1 VEEAAEGG
9 KPAVRVVF
17 WGTPQ
22 LADTT
27 LRALV
32 AAGRDVVG
40 VVTQP
45 DRPTGRG
52 RKTQPP
58 PVKLT
63 AEEAGIPVLQ
73 PEKPWG
79 EEFMAGFRALEPDVT
94 VVAAYGHILKP
105 EVLELPP
112 LGSFNVHASLLPQL
126 RGAAPVNWAIIRGQ
140 AETGVT
146 IMRMVEKLDAG
157 PMILRARC
165 QIAAGTTAGSLY
177 AELAELGARTLLDA
191 LVLIEAGEAVEEVQ
205 DEAQATYAPKL
216 SADDVKVD
224 WSLTAQELDCW
235 IRGCDPVPG
244 SWTELAGARVR
255 VFAPQTLDEIAPAEP
270 GVVVSADPRTGLA
283 VATGSG
289 VLRVGEVQPAGKR
302 RMEAVEWIRGRG
314 VTEGAR
320 FG

>member
-1 VEEAAEGG
+1 M
-9 KPAVRVVF
+9 RVVF

-27 LRALV
+27 LRALI
-32 AAGRDVVG
+32 AAGRNVVG
-40 VVTQP
+40 IVTQP
-45 DRPTGRG
+45 DRPAGRG

-58 PVKLT
+58 PAKLT

-79 EEFMAGFRALEPDVT
+79 DEFMAGFRAFEPDIT

-105 EVLELPP
+105 EVLELPR
-112 LGSFNVHASLLPQL
+112 LGSFNVHASLLPKL
-126 RGAAPVNWAIIRGQ
+126 RGAAPVNWAIIRGH

-146 IMRMVEKLDAG
+146 VMRMVEKLDAG

-165 QIAAGTTAGSLY
+165 EIAARTTAGALY

-191 LVLIEAGEAVEEVQ
+191 LALIEAGDAVEEVQ
-205 DEAQATYAPKL
+205 DEAEATFAPKL
-216 SADDVKVD
+216 SVEDVRID
-224 WSLTAQELDCW
+224 WSLPAEQLDRW

-244 SWTELAGARVR
+244 SWTELDSARVR
-255 VFAPQTLDEIAPAEP
+255 IFAPQTTDEAADAEP
-270 GVVVSADPRTGLA
+270 GIVVSADPRAGLA

-289 VLRVGEVQPAGKR
+289 VLRVGAVQPAGKR

-314 VTEGAR
+314 VAQGAR

>member
-1 VEEAAEGG
+1 MRA
-9 KPAVRVVF
+9 VF

-27 LRALV
+27 LRALI
-32 AAGRDVVG
+32 AAGRNVVG

-45 DRPTGRG
+45 DRPAGRG

-63 AEEAGIPVLQ
+63 AEGAGIPVLQ

-79 EEFMAGFRALEPDVT
+79 DEFMAAFRALEPDIT

-105 EVLELPP
+105 EVLELPR
-112 LGSFNVHASLLPQL
+112 LGSFNVHASLLPKL
-126 RGAAPVNWAIIRGQ
+126 RGAAPVNWAIIRGH
-140 AETGVT
+140 AESGVT

-157 PMILRARC
+157 PMILKVRRAIGAR
-165 QIAAGTTAGSLY
+165 TTAGTLY

-191 LVLIEAGEAVEEVQ
+191 LALIEAGDAMEEVQ
-205 DEAQATYAPKL
+205 DEAEATYAPKL
-216 SADDVKVD
+216 SADDVKID
-224 WSLTAQELDCW
+224 WSLPAEELDRW

-244 SWTELAGARVR
+244 SWTELAGTRVR
-255 VFAPQTLDEIAPAEP
+255 IFAPETTDVAADAEP
-270 GVVVSADPRTGLA
+270 GEVVSADPRAGLA
-283 VATGSG
+283 VVTGSG

-314 VTEGAR
+314 VMVGAR

>member
-1 VEEAAEGG
+1 M
-9 KPAVRVVF
+9 RVVF

-27 LRALV
+27 LRALID
-32 AAGRDVVG
+32 AGRDVVG

-45 DRPTGRG
+45 DRPAGRG
-52 RKTQPP
+52 RKTQAP

-63 AEEAGIPVLQ
+63 AQETGIPVLQ

-79 EEFMAGFRALEPDVT
+79 DEFMADFRALEPDIT

-112 LGSFNVHASLLPQL
+112 LGSFNVHASLLPKL
-126 RGAAPVNWAIIRGQ
+126 RGAAPVNWAIIRGH

-146 IMRMVEKLDAG
+146 IMRMVDKLDAG
-157 PMILRARC
+157 PMILRAHLE
-165 QIAAGTTAGSLY
+165 IAPHTTAGALY
-177 AELAELGARTLLDA
+177 TELAELGARTLLEA
-191 LVLIEAGEAVEEVQ
+191 LALIEAGEAVEEVQ
-205 DEAQATYAPKL
+205 DEAEATYAPKL
-216 SADDVKVD
+216 SADEVKLD
-224 WSLTAQELDCW
+224 WSLTADELDRW

-244 SWTELAGARVR
+244 SWTELDGARVR
-255 VFAPQTLDEIAPAEP
+255 MFAPQTSDETTAQEP
-270 GVVVSADPRTGLA
+270 GVVASADPRAGLV

-289 VLRVGEVQPAGKR
+289 LLRVGEVQPAGKR

>member
-1 VEEAAEGG
+1 
-9 KPAVRVVF
+9 VRVVF

-22 LADTT
+22 FADTA
-27 LRALV
+27 LRTLV
-32 AAGRDVVG
+32 AAGRNVVG
-40 VVTQP
+40 IVTQP
-45 DRPTGRG
+45 DRPAGRG

-63 AEEAGIPVLQ
+63 AEESGIPVLQ

-79 EEFMAGFRALEPDVT
+79 DEFMAGFRAFEPDIT

-105 EVLELPP
+105 EVLELPR
-112 LGSFNVHASLLPQL
+112 LGSFNVHASLLPKL
-126 RGAAPVNWAIIRGQ
+126 RGAAPVNWAIIRGH

-165 QIAAGTTAGSLY
+165 EVAARTIAGALY

-191 LVLIEAGEAVEEVQ
+191 LALLEAGNAVEEMQ
-205 DEAQATYAPKL
+205 DEAEATYAPKL
-216 SADDVKVD
+216 SVDDVRID
-224 WSLTAQELDCW
+224 WSLPAEQLDRW

-244 SWTELAGARVR
+244 SWTELNGARVR
-255 VFAPQTLDEIAPAEP
+255 IFAPQPSGEAAEEEP
-270 GVVVSADPRTGLA
+270 GIVVSADPRVGLA

-289 VLRVGEVQPAGKR
+289 VLQVGEVQPAGKR
-302 RMEAVEWIRGRG
+302 RMKAVEWIRGRG
-314 VTEGAR
+314 VAQGAWFR
-320 FG
+320 